1 MNKRTKEYLAHAENR
16 IYVCRANELLFSAKK
31 DEQWVEKAKA
41 DAYYW
46 IGRAQD
52 NLEAHF

>member
-1 MNKRTKEYLAHAENR
+1 MNKRTAQHLAHPENR
-16 IYVCRANELLFSAKK
+16 IYYCRANELLFNAKK
-31 DEQWVEKAKA
+31 DYERAADAKV

-46 IGRAQD
+46 IGRAQE

>member
-1 MNKRTKEYLAHAENR
+1 MNKRTKDYLAHAENR
-16 IYVCRANELLFSAKK
+16 IYICRANELLFNAKK
-31 DEQWVEKAKA
+31 DYETAAKATA

>member
-1 MNKRTKEYLAHAENR
+1 MNKRTADYLAHAENR
-16 IYVCRANELLFSAKK
+16 IYICRANELLFNAKK
-31 DEQWVEKAKA
+31 DYETAQRATV

-52 NLEAHF
+52 NLEAHY

>member
-1 MNKRTKEYLAHAENR
+1 MNKRTQEYLAHAENR
-16 IYVCRANELLFSAKK
+16 IYICRANELLFSAKK
-31 DEQWVEKAKA
+31 DEQWVEKSKA
-41 DAYYW
+41 EAYDW